1 MLRVGLTGGIGSG
14 KSTVARR
21 LAELGAVVI
30 DADALSRE
38 VVEPGSAGL
47 AELVERFGEGIL
59 DESGALDR
67 PALAAK
73 AFADERSRL
82 DLNAIV
88 HPKVAELTARRMAE
102 APADSVL
109 VHDIPLLVEAGY
121 APNYHLVIIVD
132 AAEDVRVQRL
142 VGRGLG
148 EQDAR
153 ARIAAQATDEQRREV
168 ADVWLDN
175 SGQVEDLLARVDE
188 LWRDRLVPFEEN
200 LRRRQR
206 AARFGPSLVDPDPQ
220 WAAQARRLIARVRR
234 AAGER
239 AVRVDHVGSTS
250 VPMPAKDVID
260 LQLTVRT
267 LADADALA
275 DSLTEAGFAHVPG
288 GELDTPHD
296 FAPEPEQWAKRLH
309 IAADPGRPANLHVRV
324 EGTASWRVAL
334 IFPAWLRADP
344 AARESYLALKRR
356 VAEAHADDTDHE
368 AYALA
373 KEPWFA
379 DNLPKALA
387 WADST
392 GHTP

>member
-47 AELVERFGEGIL
+47 AELVERFGQGVL
-59 DESGALDR
+59 DASGALDR
-67 PALAAK
+67 PALAAL
-73 AFADERSRL
+73 AFADEQSRL

-121 APNYHLVIIVD
+121 APNYHLVVIVD
-132 AAEDVRVQRL
+132 ADEDVRVQRL
-142 VGRGLG
+142 VERGLA

-153 ARIAAQATDEQRREV
+153 ARIAAQATEEQRREV

-175 SGQVEDLLARVDE
+175 AGAVEDLLARVDE
-188 LWRDRLVPFEEN
+188 LWHERLVPFEEN
-200 LRRRQR
+200 LRLGRS
-206 AARFGPSLVDPDPQ
+206 AGAKPPEIVDPDPQ
-220 WAAQARRLIARVRR
+220 WAAQARRLIARVER

-239 AVRVDHVGSTS
+239 AVRVDHVGSTA
-250 VPMPAKDVID
+250 VPMPAEDVID

-275 DSLTEAGFAHVPG
+275 EPLGEAGFPVVPG
-288 GELDTPHD
+288 ADRDTPHD
-296 FAPEPEQWAKRLH
+296 VAPEPEQWSKRLH
-309 IAADPGRPANLHVRV
+309 VSADPGRPATLHVRV
-324 EGTASWRVAL
+324 EGTTAWRVAL
-334 IFPAWLRADP
+334 LVPAWLRAD
-344 AARESYLALKRR
+344 AEARQDYLAHKRQ
-356 VAEAHADDTDHE
+356 VAEAHTDHE
-368 AYALA
+368 ACTTA
-373 KEPWFA
+373 EERWFA
-379 DNLPKALA
+379 DNLTNALA

-392 GHTP
+392 GWTP

>member
-30 DADALSRE
+30 DADQLSRE
-38 VVEPGSAGL
+38 AVEPGSAGL
-47 AELVERFGEGIL
+47 AELIERFGEDVL
-59 DESGALDR
+59 DSSGALDR

-73 AFADERSRL
+73 AFADEQSRL

-88 HPKVAELTARRMAE
+88 HPRVAELTARRMAE

-121 APNYHLVIIVD
+121 APNYHLVLIVD

-142 VGRGLG
+142 VGRGLA

-153 ARIAAQATDEQRREV
+153 ARIAAQATEEQRREV

-175 SGQVEDLLARVDE
+175 GGEVEDLLARVDE
-188 LWRDRLVPFEEN
+188 LWKERLVPFERN
-200 LRRRQR
+200 LRLHQR
-206 AARFGPSLVDPDPQ
+206 NAQKPPTLVDPDPE
-220 WAAQARRLIARVRR
+220 WAAQARRLIARVER
-234 AAGER
+234 AAGQR

-250 VPMPAKDVID
+250 VPIPAKDVID

-275 DSLTEAGFAHVPG
+275 EPLDEAGFPLLQG
-288 GELDTPHD
+288 LDSDPAHD
-296 FAPEPEQWAKRLH
+296 FAPEPEQWSKRIH
-309 IAADPGRPANLHVRV
+309 AAADPGRYVNLHIRV
-324 EGTASWRVAL
+324 EGTAAWRVAL
-334 IFPAWLRADP
+334 LFPAWLRADP
-344 AARESYLALKRR
+344 QAREDYLATKRQ
-356 VAEAHADDTDHE
+356 VAEAHADDPDHQG
-368 AYALA
+368 YAEA
-373 KEPWFA
+373 KEPWFIA
-379 DNLPKALA
+379 NLPRAMT
-387 WADST
+387 WADAT
-392 GHTP
+392 HWTP

>member
-47 AELVERFGEGIL
+47 AELVERFGDGIL
-59 DESGALDR
+59 DDTGALDR

-73 AFADERSRL
+73 AFADEQSRL

-142 VGRGLG
+142 VGRGLA

-175 SGQVEDLLARVDE
+175 GGDVEDLLARVDE

-200 LRRRQR
+200 LRLRQR
-206 AARFGPSLVDPDPQ
+206 AARFGPSIVDPDPE
-220 WAAQARRLIARVRR
+220 WAAQARRLIARVER

-275 DSLTEAGFAHVPG
+275 DALTEAGFPYLPG
-288 GELDTPHD
+288 GDVDAPHD

-344 AARESYLALKRR
+344 AARENYLALKRR
-356 VAEAHADDTDHE
+356 LAETHADAPNHE
-368 AYALA
+368 SYALA

-392 GHTP
+392 NHAP

>member
-47 AELVERFGEGIL
+47 AELVERFGEAIL
-59 DESGALDR
+59 DESGALNR
-67 PALAAK
+67 PALAAT
-73 AFADERSRL
+73 AFADEQSRL

-88 HPKVAELTARRMAE
+88 HPKVAELTAKRMAE

-121 APNYHLVIIVD
+121 SPHYHLVIVVD
-132 AAEDVRVQRL
+132 ADEDVRVRRL
-142 VGRGLG
+142 IERGLA
-148 EQDAR
+148 EHDAR
-153 ARIAAQATDEQRREV
+153 ARIAAQATDEQRREA

-175 SGQVEDLLARVDE
+175 AGSVEDLLTSVDE
-188 LWRDRLVPFEEN
+188 LWRDRLVPFEQN
-200 LRRRQR
+200 MRHRRRAQ
-206 AARFGPSLVDPDPQ
+206 PMPPKLVDRDPE
-220 WAAQARRLIARVRR
+220 WAAQARRLIARVER
-234 AAGER
+234 AAGQR

-250 VPMPAKDVID
+250 VPITAKDVID

-275 DSLTEAGFAHVPG
+275 EPLSDAGFPVVPG
-288 GELDTPHD
+288 SDHDHSHD

-309 IAADPGRPANLHVRV
+309 AAADPGRHVNLHVRV
-324 EGTASWRVAL
+324 EGTAAWRVAL
-334 IFPAWLRADP
+334 LFPDWLRADP
-344 AARESYLALKRR
+344 QAREDYLATKRQA
-356 VAEAHADDTDHE
+356 AEAHADDQDHE
-368 AYALA
+368 GYAEA

-379 DNLPKALA
+379 ANLPRAMT
-387 WADST
+387 WADAT
-392 GHTP
+392 HWTP